1 MEDSG
6 ASQAVSPDVLSQLR
20 EVTAA
25 TVSMQLVKRG
35 IRRCWI
41 KGPLPVA
48 GWTGDRLVGP
58 AYTLRFLP
66 LREDLSTPESYKGPR
81 SIRQA
86 IEAMPPGRVVVI
98 EAMGETGCGT
108 LGDILAARLQKRGA
122 LGVVTDGALRDL
134 EGIRALD
141 WPCFATGA
149 AALPSIA
156 SLFFADWECPV
167 ACGGVAVLPGDIV
180 VADSDGAVVLPHQLA
195 EEVARDAPEQE
206 RFERFAQLKVED
218 GAPVLGLY
226 PPDEATLA
234 AYEAWCAA
242 GEPGSGKQ

>member
-1 MEDSG
+1 MESNG
-6 ASQAVSPDVLSQLR
+6 IVPETRSDVLDRLR
-20 EVTAA
+20 GVTAA

-35 IRRCWI
+35 IRRCSI
-41 KGPLPVA
+41 KGPLQVA
-48 GWTGDRLVGP
+48 GPAGTRLVGP

-134 EGIRALD
+134 EGIAALD

-156 SLFFADWECPV
+156 GLYFADWDCPI

-180 VADSDGAVVLPHQLA
+180 VADGDGAVVLPQQLA

-206 RFERFAQLKVED
+206 RFERFAQLRVQG
-218 GAPVLGLY
+218 GAPVTGLY
-226 PPDEATLA
+226 PPDDATLG
-234 AYEAWCAA
+234 AYEAWCAD
-242 GEPGSGKQ
+242 GEPATG

>member
-1 MEDSG
+1 MMDETLRQSL
-6 ASQAVSPDVLSQLR
+6 LS
-20 EVTAA
+20 VTAA

-35 IRRCWI
+35 IRRCSI
-41 KGPLPVA
+41 KGPRQVA
-48 GWTGDRLVGP
+48 GPPGTRLVGP

-134 EGIRALD
+134 EGIAALD

-149 AALPSIA
+149 AALPSI
-156 SLFFADWECPV
+156 SGLYFAGWDCPI

-180 VADSDGAVVLPHQLA
+180 VADGDGVVVLPQHLA

-206 RFERFAQLKVED
+206 RFERFAQMRVEE
-218 GAPVLGLY
+218 GASVIGLY
-226 PPDEATLA
+226 PPDEATLQ
-234 AYEAWCAA
+234 AYEAWCAD
-242 GEPGSGKQ
+242 E